1 MSIHATEEMNQGQ
14 YMALAYP
21 WDEEEVIKAA
31 VKDYGAMALQ
41 PTRDRLIRATR
52 GSQIKRSLIYK
63 RRGRRMDGGATRDSH
78 KGHLGGL
85 IVASSVSGQLGL

>member
-1 MSIHATEEMNQGQ
+1 MQEMSQGHLV
-14 YMALAYP
+14 ALANP
-21 WDEEEVIKAA
+21 WDEEEVIKEA
-31 VKDYGAMALQ
+31 VKDYGVEVLQ
-41 PTRDRLIRATR
+41 PTRDRVMRATR

-63 RRGRRMDGGATRDSH
+63 RRGRRMDGGATRDCH

>member
-1 MSIHATEEMNQGQ
+1 
-14 YMALAYP
+14 MALANP
-21 WDEEEVIKAA
+21 WDEEEVIKEA
-31 VKDYGAMALQ
+31 VKDYQGLFFL
-41 PTRDRLIRATR
+41 PTRAQVMRATR

-78 KGHLGGL
+78 KGDLGGL